1 MIAQVNKWGNSLAV
15 RIPAVFAKEL
25 NLEDGANIE
34 LSRVE
39 EGIILRPRKNAFSLK
54 ELLTLVR
61 PENLHGETDWGPRVG
76 RETW

>member
-1 MIAQVNKWGNSLAV
+1 
-15 RIPAVFAKEL
+15 
-25 NLEDGANIE
+25 LEDGANIE